1 MGQRINIQYSID
13 IDDLEKEV
21 NRLLSLA
28 NATLKTLPH
37 DCISEKETLSFDIV
51 KDIDSLRQKLA
62 TVDFT
67 LRDVSNI
74 VSAYVAYE
82 AQLSMD
88 NTVEQNIE
96 PAEARNEIP
105 S

>member
-13 IDDLEKEV
+13 IDDLGKEV

-28 NATLKTLPH
+28 NATLKTLPD
-37 DCISEKETLSFDIV
+37 DCITEKDMLSFGVV

-88 NTVEQNIE
+88 NVMEQNIE
-96 PAEARNEIP
+96 PVEARNEIP

>member
-21 NRLLSLA
+21 NRLLSLV
-28 NATLKTLPH
+28 NATLKTLPD
-37 DCISEKETLSFDIV
+37 DCIPEKDTLSFDIV

-74 VSAYVAYE
+74 VSSYVAYE
-82 AQLSMD
+82 AQLSMND
-88 NTVEQNIE
+88 LAEQNIE
-96 PAEARNEIP
+96 HVETPNEV
-105 S
+105 SS

>member
-28 NATLKTLPH
+28 NATLKTLPD
-37 DCISEKETLSFDIV
+37 DCISKKDLLSFDV
-51 KDIDSLRQKLA
+51 VRDIDSLRQKLSA
-62 TVDFT
+62 VDFT

-88 NTVEQNIE
+88 NVMEQNIE
-96 PAEARNEIP
+96 PVEARNEIP